1 MDPTPAGWRGIWTRQ
16 RSLVWLSACT
26 LAAYLPIVGMPFR
39 GWLDFSAFY
48 AAGSLAFTPDV
59 ARLEPIVAFQQ
70 ANGLPIT
77 PFVYPA
83 GVALP
88 YVAFAALPYG
98 VAAAAHVASM
108 LALLIG
114 AARIGADLLA
124 LPRRWAILGALAW
137 GPAAAGIV
145 SGQNTSLALLLVV
158 LIALA
163 MVRGMPAAAGV
174 VTGILGYKPQLAAP
188 IGGTLLLRGR
198 WLAALLAA
206 AMVAA
211 HYALGA
217 VATGGN
223 LAWPADWIE
232 TLRAYSDA
240 DFRENGWQAVSL
252 PGIGGRLEVVT
263 GLPGLTLVGYVAGGL
278 IVLACLPAL
287 RRWPPLDAVALACAC
302 GLVLSPHAW
311 VYDATLLLPAVAV
324 FAARAVARGW
334 PWSDR
339 WLLAAAFAVAVTWPL
354 GGLVGITLVLP
365 VVVAAPFVLLRGTPT
380 QAAV

>member
-1 MDPTPAGWRGIWTRQ
+1 
-16 RSLVWLSACT
+16 
-26 LAAYLPIVGMPFR
+26 MPFR

-98 VAAAAHVASM
+98 VAAAVHVASM

-114 AARIGADLLA
+114 AARIGADVLA

-174 VTGILGYKPQLAAP
+174 LTGILGYKPQLAVP
-188 IGGTLLLRGR
+188 IGGTLVLRGR

-206 AMVAA
+206 AMVAT
-211 HYALGA
+211 HYALGV

-232 TLRAYSDA
+232 TLRAYSGPDL
-240 DFRENGWQAVSL
+240 RENGWQAVSL
-252 PGIGGRLEVVT
+252 PGIGARLEVVT
-263 GLPGLTLVGYVAGGL
+263 GLPGFTLLGYVAGGL

-339 WLLAAAFAVAVTWPL
+339 WMLVVAFAVAVTWPL

-380 QAAV
+380 PAAV